1 MSGGYRSNFNVK
13 GSELQ
18 KINSNNPT
26 ESFKKMEEKRVEDNV
41 YNVVCPKAI

>member
-26 ESFKKMEEKRVEDNV
+26 EKFLKKGGKEGRR
-41 YNVVCPKAI
+41 